1 MFNKEGFYCIKHLL
15 KVGSMSEKS
24 VLILSQKRVT
34 AKELNIYLK

>member
-1 MFNKEGFYCIKHLL
+1 MHLL

-24 VLILSQKRVT
+24 VLIHELKRVT